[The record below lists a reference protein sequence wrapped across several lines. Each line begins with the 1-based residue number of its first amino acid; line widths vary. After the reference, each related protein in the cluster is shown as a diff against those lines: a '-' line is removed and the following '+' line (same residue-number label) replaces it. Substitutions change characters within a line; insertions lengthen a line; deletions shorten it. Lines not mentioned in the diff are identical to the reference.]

1 MYGKI
6 RLLSDM
12 QKKNLF
18 DILYKCLDEWDRDD
32 YSSDAPDAPRWQLK
46 ICTKWRCLR
55 TVTGSD
61 GAPPYGREIGEAL
74 GEVVREGEVY
84 FWGRGES

>member
-6 RLLSDM
+6 RPLTDI

-32 YSSDAPDAPRWQLK
+32 YSSDVPDAPRWQFK
-46 ICTKWRCLR
+46 ICTKGRCLR
-55 TVTGSD
+55 AVIGSD
-61 GAPPYGREIGEAL
+61 EVPLYGREIGEL
-74 GEVVREGEVY
+74 ISGIIGEENFY
-84 FWGRGES
+84 FFNHAG